1 MSSEKQNV
9 AAVLHGA
16 KDLRIVSFFVQQ
28 LPLRLLLTVI
38 GLCRPNEQLVHQPL
52 VRPR

>member
-16 KDLRIVSFFVQQ
+16 KDLRIVSLFIQE
-28 LPLRLLLTVI
+28 LPVLLLTVI
-38 GLCRPNEQLVHQPL
+38 GLFRPSEQLVHQLP